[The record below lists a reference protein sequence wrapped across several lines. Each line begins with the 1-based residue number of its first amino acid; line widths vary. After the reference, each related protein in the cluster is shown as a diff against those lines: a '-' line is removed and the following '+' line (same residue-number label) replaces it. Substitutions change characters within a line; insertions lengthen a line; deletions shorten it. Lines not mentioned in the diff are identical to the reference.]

1 MAIAV
6 RQQQHRVVHRP
17 PWVRRRGGEPDAVLA
32 MLMLAMVMGGSLV
45 VAASLALPS
54 SPAAFSLRSLY
65 PSEVAARPRAGFAPI
80 AVTSVIAPAE
90 ATRAASV
97 PASDVAPSAPDEA
110 PSAPDV
116 APSAPDEAPAAEM
129 TAASWQPRIGEAARV
144 AHTDGLDVVL
154 HAAPSTGA
162 RLPAGLLEGT
172 RITVLEAVGPDWVR
186 VQTDTGPSGWIPSG
200 FLAADQ

>member
-54 SPAAFSLRSLY
+54 SPAAFSLRSLF

-110 PSAPDV
+110 P
-116 APSAPDEAPAAEM
+116 AAEM

-144 AHTDGLDVVL
+144 AHTDGLGVVL

-186 VQTDTGPSGWIPSG
+186 VQTDTGRSGWIPPG